1 MNTFDFCIL
10 IKNKIYNFSFKLK
23 KIILYLLIFKIELN
37 QIMNTKQKLHFLKK
51 LELYFCHKIK
61 LKIIICM

>member
-23 KIILYLLIFKIELN
+23 KIILYLLIFKIDW
-37 QIMNTKQKLHFLKK
+37 TKSNNEYETKITFSEKIRVIFLS
-51 LELYFCHKIK
+51 
-61 LKIIICM
+61 